1 MGLKFKMIPVCYLD
15 AKSHDSR
22 DSEFLLEYDNW
33 NDFGYCTTFHLH
45 ASKMLTDGNTR
56 YLGSIHIMHYGQT
69 TTEGSLAKYGIKVG
83 MILQQF
89 PEDVISISFALDL
102 YRGVSQLLPNK
113 ADRKAFV
120 DALRLLFDTNDSRY
134 EMLKD
139 DDCFNTS
146 ILRNATMDSFV
157 LRKGKQYLFDERA
170 FYDLEEKTLKVKFA
184 RADEPIDLNFSTP
197 VAEDGDE
204 SIPYSMIAFI
214 GHNGCGKST
223 LLYQIARYLYASQKD
238 RKKLKEITIEPSD
251 VGITKLLM
259 FSYSAFDN
267 FLFPGVT
274 LSDYRLMAE
283 GVESRNGR
291 FVYCGVRDVAK
302 EMESYI
308 KDYINKK
315 EATKEQ
321 EGAEEDE
328 EDLVLA
334 QEERIN
340 EIALK
345 PISKL
350 AEELFTAL
358 QAIGANEVIRNQWIE
373 MGDRCSE
380 LLPSLYADIKPFV
393 IKHYFLWGEITPAE
407 YLKLSTGVKFFL
419 HIMSHIYAYN
429 EDNSVLLFD
438 EPENHLHPPML
449 SFMMNEIRR
458 SIRKTHSVMLVAT
471 HSPVIIQELF
481 AYNVFV
487 VQREGGNLL
496 FGHPKTETF
505 GENFGYINNMVF
517 NLNSD
522 MTNFHEVFNLL
533 YEKWVCRRMQSSEEV
548 IRLFEERLKCQSLSS
563 QMVAYL
569 VNMHINLRES

>member
-1 MGLKFKMIPVCYLD
+1 MGLRFKMIPVCYQD
-15 AKSHDSR
+15 AKYHDGR
-22 DSEFLLEYDNW
+22 DTEFLLEYDDW
-33 NDFGYCTTFHLH
+33 NDFGYRTTFHLH
-45 ASKMLTDGNTR
+45 ASKMLTGSNTR
-56 YLGSIHIMHYGQT
+56 YLGTIHIMHYAQT
-69 TTEGSLAKYGIKVG
+69 SSEGSLAKYGIKVG
-83 MILQQF
+83 TIIEQF
-89 PEDVISISFALDL
+89 PEDVVSISFALDL

-113 ADRKAFV
+113 AERQEFAAV
-120 DALRLLFDTNDSRY
+120 LRLLFDTQDSRY
-134 EMLKD
+134 EILKD
-139 DDCFNTS
+139 DECFNTS
-146 ILRNATMDSFV
+146 ILRNASMDSFA
-157 LRKGKQYLFDERA
+157 LRKGKQYMFDERA
-170 FYDLEEKTLKVKFA
+170 FYDLEQKTLRVKFTRSA
-184 RADEPIDLNFSTP
+184 EPIDLNFSTP
-197 VAEDGDE
+197 VTEDGDE
-204 SIPYSMIAFI
+204 CIPYSMIAFI

-251 VGITKLLM
+251 IGITKLLM

-283 GVESRNGR
+283 GVETRNGR

-315 EATKEQ
+315 EAAKEQ
-321 EGAEEDE
+321 TTEEEGEEDT
-328 EDLVLA
+328 VIA

-350 AEELFTAL
+350 AEEFFTAL
-358 QAIGANEVIRNQWIE
+358 QAIGTNETIRNQWIE
-373 MGDRCSE
+373 MGNRCLE

-393 IKHYFLWGEITPAE
+393 EHYFLWGEITPSE
-407 YLKLSTGVKFFL
+407 FLKLSTGVKFFL

-471 HSPVIIQELF
+471 HSPVIVQELF
-481 AYNVFV
+481 AHNVFV
-487 VQREGGNLL
+487 VRREGDDLL

-505 GENFGYINNMVF
+505 GENFGYINNLVF
-517 NLNSD
+517 SLNSD
-522 MTNFHEVFNLL
+522 MTNFHEVFHLL
-533 YEKWVCRRMQSSEEV
+533 YDKWNCYSVQTPEEV
-548 IRLFEERLKCQSLSS
+548 VHLFEERLKCQSLSS

-569 VNMHINLRES
+569 VNMHLNMRRS